1 MKQALIYVR
10 VSTDEQ
16 AKEGQS
22 IETQIKLCQRHADGN
37 GITVVETYKD
47 EGAKKAPLSRKQAAL
62 IKRKEKEK
70 IQQDINALK
79 DRINKRLAEDKEKAF
94 HERIKKIL
102 N

>member
-1 MKQALIYVR
+1 MKKESPGIYIPEDAVEEL
-10 VSTDEQ
+10 VSTPTPKDEHWRL
-16 AKEGQS
+16 A
-22 IETQIKLCQRHADGN
+22 
-37 GITVVETYKD
+37 ETYKD

-70 IQQDINALK
+70 IQQEIKALK